1 MQFYDN
7 LALFRSLEE
16 LGVIPQDKL
25 KKAFESTKTAN
36 KPLGEVLLEKDLISD
51 QNLGKIIASIAKI
64 PFVSLSTTAIS
75 DEMLLVVPEIVAR
88 NSQIIAFEKTA
99 EGLKLA
105 MANPSDSQVIEFIG
119 KKTGEK
125 IIPYFATGRDIENAL
140 RLYQK
145 EE

>member
-7 LALFRSLEE
+7 LALFHSLEE

-88 NSQIIAFEKTA
+88 KSQIIAFEKTA

-105 MANPSDSQVIEFIG
+105 MANPNDKQ
-119 KKTGEK
+119 
-125 IIPYFATGRDIENAL
+125 II
-140 RLYQK
+140 
-145 EE
+145 